1 MAERVYAEYEPGEDL
16 VSPEEKAEAE
26 RWERVQRAEDAWN
39 DPEVRKIARS
49 YDILDRFRGALKV
62 AGVVGEDRPLKLL
75 FVAGHSRFLDR
86 PISVAVNGPSSA
98 GKSYAVESAIT
109 NVQPNDTYI
118 FFTGLS

>member
-1 MAERVYAEYEPGEDL
+1 MAERVYAEYEPGEDF

-86 PISVAVNGPSSA
+86 PISVAVKGPSSA

-109 NVQPNDTYI
+109 NVQPNDAYI